1 MLEELKEHTRVF
13 KLQHS
18 AENGHS
24 NQDRGGHCAWTRT
37 FPVDVETRC
46 MVTQS
51 IPASESQ
58 RRNNLENQDGYV
70 PQNSFASFHGSVHD
84 KSAGGSSW
92 FAEEIGCAVDER
104 NLGWTTR

>member
-1 MLEELKEHTRVF
+1 
-13 KLQHS
+13 
-18 AENGHS
+18 
-24 NQDRGGHCAWTRT
+24 
-37 FPVDVETRC
+37 

-58 RRNNLENQDGYV
+58 RRNPLGNQDRNV
-70 PQNSFASFHGSVHD
+70 LQESFASFHGGVHD
-84 KSAGGSSW
+84 KSADWSSR